1 MPMGLTGNWDTRISR
16 RTLLRTGGTLAA
28 GLVLLDR
35 SALRA
40 DAAPPFDG
48 FPFPLG
54 VSSGDMTADSV
65 VLWTRLAPLG
75 LDGTGMQDEAYG
87 VRYEVATDPDFTRIV
102 RRGTESA
109 LPDEVHSVHA
119 EIGGL
124 NPDTVYWY
132 RFKWGPTE
140 SRVGRTR
147 TAPLPTETPDP
158 LRFAFVSCQN
168 YTYGYYTAY
177 ADLVQQDLDLVVHLG
192 DYIYEGPGQ
201 MPGVRAHL
209 PARTLMSLSD
219 YRTRHA
225 QYRTDTDLQTAH
237 ATFPFVMTWDDHEFK
252 NNYADLDID
261 DPDEPLENV
270 AARRAAAYLAY
281 WEHAPLA
288 RARKPVGKDM
298 LLYRRIDWGS
308 LAQFHVLDTR
318 QYRSNQMA
326 EQCAAAQR
334 DRESGY
340 CPEQLDPARVML
352 GTQQREWLLKNLG
365 GSNASWNVLANQ
377 VPFAPDDFTLLLDR
391 RAFRPDRWD
400 GYVAERQRVLDFIAE
415 RGLRNVVAITG
426 DSHVNAVRNVPPDF
440 RSMDGT
446 PVATEFVGTSISTN
460 GDTTPNTK
468 DGGDPNNPHH
478 LFYNDSR
485 GYVIV
490 DADPQHWT
498 STFRVVDSITVPQA
512 PVSTIAT
519 FAVEQ
524 GMAGAY
530 RL

>member
-1 MPMGLTGNWDTRISR
+1 MTVGMTGTWDSRISR

-28 GLVLLDR
+28 GLVLFDR

-40 DAAPPFDG
+40 DAVPPFEG

-54 VSSGDMTADSV
+54 VASGDMTTDSV

-75 LDGTGMQDEAYG
+75 LDGTGMKDEAYG
-87 VRYEVATDPDFTRIV
+87 VRYEIAMDEDFARIV
-102 RRGTESA
+102 SRGTVPA

-119 EIGGL
+119 EVSGL
-124 NPDTVYWY
+124 QPDTEYWY

-147 TAPLPTETPDP
+147 TAPLPSETPDP

-168 YTYGYYTAY
+168 FTHGYFTPY
-177 ADLVQQDLDLVVHLG
+177 ADLVEQNLDLVVHLG
-192 DYIYEGPGQ
+192 DYIYEGPGLI
-201 MPGVRAHL
+201 PGVRDHL
-209 PARTLMSLSD
+209 PASTLMSLSD

-225 QYRTDTDLQTAH
+225 QYRTDEDLQSAQ
-237 ATFPFVMTWDDHEFK
+237 AAFPFVMTWDDHEFK

-261 DPDEPLENV
+261 EPELPLETV
-270 AARRAAAYLAY
+270 AARRTAAYLAY

-298 LLYRRIDWGS
+298 ALYRRVDWGS
-308 LAQFHVLDTR
+308 LARFHVLDTR
-318 QYRSNQMA
+318 QYRSNQM
-326 EQCAAAQR
+326 EQQCALAQR

-352 GTQQREWLLKNLG
+352 GVQQREWLFKNLG

-377 VPFAPDDFTLLLDR
+377 VPFAPEDTADRLDR
-391 RAFRPDRWD
+391 RSFFPDRWD
-400 GYVAERQRVLDFIAE
+400 GYVADRQRVLDFIAE
-415 RGLRNVVAITG
+415 RGLGNVVAITG
-426 DSHVNAVRNVPPDF
+426 DSHVNWVRNVPPDF

-446 PVATEFVGTSISTN
+446 PVATEFIGTSISTN
-460 GDTTPNTK
+460 GNTTPGTTY
-468 DGGDPNNPHH
+468 GGDPNNPHH
-478 LFYNDSR
+478 LFRDNRR

-490 DADPQHWT
+490 DAEPQRWT
-498 STFRVVDSITVPQA
+498 STFRVVESVTEPHSPA
-512 PVSTIAT
+512 STIAT

-524 GMAGAY
+524 GSPGAQ
-530 RL
+530 RV